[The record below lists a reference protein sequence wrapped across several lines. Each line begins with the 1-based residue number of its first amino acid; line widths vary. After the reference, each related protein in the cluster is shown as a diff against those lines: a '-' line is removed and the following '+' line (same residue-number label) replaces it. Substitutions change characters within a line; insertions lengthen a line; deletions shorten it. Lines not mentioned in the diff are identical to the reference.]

1 MNMSWISS
9 APIVIRKFCISIS
22 YHLLFC
28 KFFTT
33 FWRALKAATT
43 ACTATLFCS
52 NKCKRS
58 CCFQCSPK
66 RSKRLT
72 KEQMV
77 GYMEQVKRDFP
88 TVISLV
94 LTGGECTLLPELAE
108 IINVATNHG
117 YFVSQMKSLKI
128 NQHRVVNS
136 FFVAFAFQNS
146 QLNDEDSW
154 HWFR

>member
-1 MNMSWISS
+1 MVIHTIYHRKTQKLQNNSPIEFKNKLKLQNRMEIEPLIKKPTTLTFVTTEKCSS
-9 APIVIRKFCISIS
+9 A
-22 YHLLFC
+22 
-28 KFFTT
+28 
-33 FWRALKAATT
+33 
-43 ACTATLFCS
+43 CS
-52 NKCKRS
+52 S

-94 LTGGECTLLPELAE
+94 LTGGECTLLPELVE

-117 YFVSQMKSLKI
+117 YFVS
-128 NQHRVVNS
+128 
-136 FFVAFAFQNS
+136 
-146 QLNDEDSW
+146 
-154 HWFR
+154 

>member
-1 MNMSWISS
+1 MKLQNRMEIEPLIKEPTTLTFVTTEKCSS
-9 APIVIRKFCISIS
+9 A
-22 YHLLFC
+22 
-28 KFFTT
+28 
-33 FWRALKAATT
+33 
-43 ACTATLFCS
+43 CS
-52 NKCKRS
+52 S

-94 LTGGECTLLPELAE
+94 LTRGECTLLPELAE

-117 YFVSQMKSLKI
+117 YFVSYMKSLKI

-136 FFVAFAFQNS
+136 FFVAFAF
-146 QLNDEDSW
+146 
-154 HWFR
+154 

>member
-1 MNMSWISS
+1 MEIEPLIKEPTTLTFVTTEKCSS
-9 APIVIRKFCISIS
+9 A
-22 YHLLFC
+22 
-28 KFFTT
+28 
-33 FWRALKAATT
+33 
-43 ACTATLFCS
+43 CS
-52 NKCKRS
+52 S

-94 LTGGECTLLPELAE
+94 LPGGECTLLPELAE

-117 YFVSQMKSLKI
+117 YSKSGDFQTKSLRWGHHHITQK
-128 NQHRVVNS
+128 R
-136 FFVAFAFQNS
+136 
-146 QLNDEDSW
+146 
-154 HWFR
+154 

>member
-1 MNMSWISS
+1 MEIEPLIKEPTTLTFVTTEKCSS
-9 APIVIRKFCISIS
+9 A
-22 YHLLFC
+22 
-28 KFFTT
+28 
-33 FWRALKAATT
+33 
-43 ACTATLFCS
+43 CS
-52 NKCKRS
+52 S

-108 IINVATNHG
+108 IINVATNKYG
-117 YFVSQMKSLKI
+117 YSVRIVS
-128 NQHRVVNS
+128 NG
-136 FFVAFAFQNS
+136 
-146 QLNDEDSW
+146 
-154 HWFR
+154 HWAKNLDKARAKVSEWRKAGLAEFNFSTGDDFS

>member
-1 MNMSWISS
+1 MEIEPLIKEPTTLTFVTTEKYSS
-9 APIVIRKFCISIS
+9 A
-22 YHLLFC
+22 
-28 KFFTT
+28 
-33 FWRALKAATT
+33 
-43 ACTATLFCS
+43 CS
-52 NKCKRS
+52 S

-117 YFVSQMKSLKI
+117 YFVSYMKSLKI

-136 FFVAFAFQNS
+136 FFVAFAF
-146 QLNDEDSW
+146 
-154 HWFR
+154 